1 MPVEIVEVTRQSEQ
15 TVMVDRPEIAYSI
28 VGSILFPFTQN
39 RNVIML
45 PFVTGRLES
54 LPSLL

>member
-1 MPVEIVEVTRQSEQ
+1 MPVEIVEVTRQWEQ